1 MDLVGALRDYVVE
14 ELMTDKPSE
23 PIDENDNLLS
33 SGALDSMGLL
43 QLVAFIEDKWGVS
56 ISSDEFHPD
65 NFQSLRAIANLIE
78 KKRK

>member
-1 MDLVGALRDYVVE
+1 MDMVGTLRDYVAN
-14 ELMTDKPSE
+14 ELMTEKPSE
-23 PIDENDNLLS
+23 PIGENDNLLS

-43 QLVAFIEDKWGVS
+43 QLVAFIEDKFGVT

-65 NFQSLRAIANLIE
+65 NFQSLSAIANLIE